1 MNLPR
6 LPALSFLS
14 LLPLL
19 SVSGA
24 ALADDAAILKCRALG
39 ETQARLACYDRIP
52 VGAQPAAA
60 LAAAPAIPA
69 AALAATAT
77 TAPAAAAPA
86 ATAEQRF
93 GLEQVKRKEAEPQS
107 IESTIEGNFDG
118 WEPGAQIRLA
128 NGQVWRVVDGS
139 SAVLSPMKNPKVK
152 VTRNILGTLFL
163 EIEGTNNSPGVRRIR

>member
-1 MNLPR
+1 MNRPC
-6 LPALSFLS
+6 LPALLVLS
-14 LLPLL
+14 LL

-39 ETQARLACYDRIP
+39 ESQARLACYDRIP

-60 LAAAPAIPA
+60 V
-69 AALAATAT
+69 TST
-77 TAPAAAAPA
+77 SAAPA
-86 ATAEQRF
+86 AVAATPAVTAEQRF
-93 GLEQVKRKEAEPQS
+93 GLEQVQRKEAEPQS

-139 SAVLSPMKNPKVK
+139 SAVLAPMKNPKVK
-152 VTRNILGTLFL
+152 VTRNLLGTLFL
-163 EIEGTNNSPGVRRIR
+163 EIEGTNNSPKVRRVR

>member
-6 LPALSFLS
+6 LPALSILS

-60 LAAAPAIPA
+60 SAAPIA
-69 AALAATAT
+69 AV
-77 TAPAAAAPA
+77 PA

-93 GLEQVKRKEAEPQS
+93 GLEQVKRKEVEPQS

-152 VTRNILGTLFL
+152 VTRNMLGTLFL
-163 EIEGTNNSPGVRRIR
+163 EIEGTNNSPKVRRVR

>member
-6 LPALSFLS
+6 LPALSILS

-52 VGAQPAAA
+52 VGAQPAAP
-60 LAAAPAIPA
+60 LAA
-69 AALAATAT
+69 

-139 SAVLSPMKNPKVK
+139 SAVLAPMKNPKVR
-152 VTRNILGTLFL
+152 VTRNVFGTLFL
-163 EIEGTNNSPGVRRIR
+163 EIEGTNNSPKVRRIR

>member
-60 LAAAPAIPA
+60 LAAT
-69 AALAATAT
+69 ATA
-77 TAPAAAAPA
+77 APAAAAPA

-152 VTRNILGTLFL
+152 VTRNMLGTLFL
-163 EIEGTNNSPGVRRIR
+163 EIEGTNNSPKVRRVR

>member
-60 LAAAPAIPA
+60 LAAT
-69 AALAATAT
+69 ATA
-77 TAPAAAAPA
+77 APAAAAPA

-163 EIEGTNNSPGVRRIR
+163 EIEGTNNSPKVRRVR

>member
-1 MNLPR
+1 MNRSR
-6 LPALSFLS
+6 LPALLVLS
-14 LLPLL
+14 LL

-24 ALADDAAILKCRALG
+24 ALADDAAILTCRALG
-39 ETQARLACYDRIP
+39 ESQARLACYDRIP

-60 LAAAPAIPA
+60 AAVPAR
-69 AALAATAT
+69 
-77 TAPAAAAPA
+77 AAAPA

-93 GLEQVKRKEAEPQS
+93 GLEQVQRKEAEPQS

-139 SAVLSPMKNPKVK
+139 SAVLTPMKNPRVK
-152 VTRNILGTLFL
+152 VTRNMIGTLFL
-163 EIEGTNNSPGVRRIR
+163 EIEGTNNSPKVRRVR